1 MLSVNVFCGKVC
13 SPYKNLRAMF
23 GTFSLHA
30 KLSFLLI
37 YTSLCRYLGVLKST
51 MRNKARLE
59 GSIAES
65 VLAKEA
71 MHFCSTFL
79 DGFQTLSNRLSR
91 NDENDESLG
100 CSTRH
105 ASTLFPHP
113 GKPLGKPSS
122 YVLRGLA
129 KVQAH
134 RYALFNCSDVDPYL
148 R

>member
-1 MLSVNVFCGKVC
+1 
-13 SPYKNLRAMF
+13 MF
-23 GTFSLHA
+23 GTFALHA
-30 KLSFLLI
+30 KLYILLI
-37 YTSLCRYLGVLKST
+37 YTSLCRYLRDLKSN
-51 MRNKARLE
+51 MRNKACLE
-59 GSIAES
+59 GCIAES
-65 VLAKEA
+65 VLTKEA

-91 NDENDESLG
+91 NDDNEESLG

-105 ASTLFPHP
+105 ASTLFPQSR
-113 GKPLGKPSS
+113 KPLGKPSS

-134 RYALFNCSDVDPYL
+134 RYVLFNCSDVNPYL

>member
-1 MLSVNVFCGKVC
+1 M
-13 SPYKNLRAMF
+13 
-23 GTFSLHA
+23 
-30 KLSFLLI
+30 
-37 YTSLCRYLGVLKST
+37 YLGDLKSNV
-51 MRNKARLE
+51 RNKARLE
-59 GSIAES
+59 GCIAES

-91 NDENDESLG
+91 NDDNEESLG

-105 ASTLFPHP
+105 ASTLFPQS

>member
-1 MLSVNVFCGKVC
+1 
-13 SPYKNLRAMF
+13 
-23 GTFSLHA
+23 
-30 KLSFLLI
+30 
-37 YTSLCRYLGVLKST
+37 
-51 MRNKARLE
+51 MRNKACLE
-59 GSIAES
+59 GCIAES
-65 VLAKEA
+65 VLTKEA

-79 DGFQTLSNRLSR
+79 DGFQTLSNRLLR
-91 NDENDESLG
+91 NEDNDESLG

-113 GKPLGKPSS
+113 GKPLAKPSS

-134 RYALFNCSDVDPYL
+134 RYVLFNCSDVNPYL